1 MGRSWQREAGV
12 LSRGQLWG
20 CPPLPLLSDA
30 VETVFLSQAAHC
42 THTGD
47 WGSPHGAE
55 AAGSPLGRLLPS
67 LPTSLLT
74 LPGSQCVQ
82 VWGGQGPV
90 AGDGPTVRAVGHQ
103 NEDACRNASK
113 PPVPHWSRAEALH
126 APLTDHV
133 SWCRACSAKNSG
145 TAAASHCPL
154 VDSFLPETLITE
166 YFSILV
172 SGLSFKNF

>member
-1 MGRSWQREAGV
+1 MGAFPDGGSWQREAGV
-12 LSRGQLWG
+12 LSLGQLWG
-20 CPPLPLLSDA
+20 RPPLPLLSDA

-82 VWGGQGPV
+82 VGGGQGPV
-90 AGDGPTVRAVGHQ
+90 AGDRGPLCVLWATRTRMPAGMPRSRLCRTGPGQKHSTHHSRTMCPGVERAQQRTVELQQRHIVL
-103 NEDACRNASK
+103 S
-113 PPVPHWSRAEALH
+113 S
-126 APLTDHV
+126 
-133 SWCRACSAKNSG
+133 
-145 TAAASHCPL
+145 TAF
-154 VDSFLPETLITE
+154 FLKL
-166 YFSILV
+166 
-172 SGLSFKNF
+172 